1 MPDETAQN
9 EERIRRRIDSARSSG
24 SNGRQ
29 ASVGMRENQEF
40 AIEILELLNQRVVKS
55 DVIER
60 IVELVRSST
69 GIEAVGVRL
78 REGDDFPYLVAIG
91 FPDDFIKAENS
102 LCSRNGSGEII
113 RDSEGNPVLE
123 CMCGEIIR
131 GKTDP
136 SMPFFTAG
144 GSFWTDLSVQIDRVG
159 VRRRDKD
166 PVQTPVYFMR
176 L

>member
-9 EERIRRRIDSARSSG
+9 EERIRRRVDSAGSSG

-29 ASVGMRENQEF
+29 APVVRENQVL

-60 IVELVRSST
+60 IAELVRNST

-91 FPDDFIKAENS
+91 FPDDFIKAENF

-131 GKTDP
+131 GRTDP
-136 SMPFFTAG
+136 SMPFITAG
-144 GSFWTDLSVQIDRVG
+144 GSFWTDSRSKLMESG

>member
-1 MPDETAQN
+1 MKQRKTKREFA
-9 EERIRRRIDSARSSG
+9 EEWIQQDRLEATEGKLRSA
-24 SNGRQ
+24 
-29 ASVGMRENQEF
+29 RENQVL

-60 IVELVRSST
+60 IAELVRSST

-91 FPDDFIKAENS
+91 FPDDFIKAENF

-136 SMPFFTAG
+136 SMPFITAG
-144 GSFWTDLSVQIDRVG
+144 GSFWTDSRSKLMESG
-159 VRRRDKD
+159 SRRRDKD